1 MRHSWNIG
9 KFATNLLD
17 ERCADG
23 GRLTVTDLFNKILGV
38 LLAFV
43 LLAGAPL
50 VIQTMSRDLTVH
62 RSVLNEMTNFIDKV
76 TDNGRLTP
84 ADLADFQLGI
94 SSYGLAMDA
103 TISRYMKVVNPDG
116 AGGTYTSYVF
126 SDDLT
131 TWNTGDIIKVKVQ
144 AIGYSGGQW
153 LQNRILRLTPAKF
166 EQTLAGMIRK

>member
-1 MRHSWNIG
+1 M
-9 KFATNLLD
+9 
-17 ERCADG
+17 
-23 GRLTVTDLFNKILGV
+23 TDLFNKILGV
-38 LLAFV
+38 LLAFI

-50 VIQTMSRDLTVH
+50 IINTMTRDLTIN

-76 TDNGRLTP
+76 TDNGRLTDT
-84 ADLADFQLGI
+84 DLADFQLAI
-94 SSYGLAMDA
+94 SSYGMAMDA

-126 SDDLT
+126 SDDIS
-131 TWNTGDIIKVKVQ
+131 TWNTGDIMKVKVQ
-144 AIGYSGGQW
+144 AIDYTGAQR